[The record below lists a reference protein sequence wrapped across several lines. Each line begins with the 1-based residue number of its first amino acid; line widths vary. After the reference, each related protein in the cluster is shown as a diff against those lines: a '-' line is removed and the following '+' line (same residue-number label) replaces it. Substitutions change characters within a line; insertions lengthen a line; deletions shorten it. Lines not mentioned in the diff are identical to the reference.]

1 MTGPAPA
8 AHFLRT
14 LAAAALGEGEP
25 CALAGEAAVALG
37 RVFETEKNLV
47 LDVEFTGC
55 VFRGRPQGRGNE
67 QMLKTTTKLI
77 SLRIKRL
84 GFTADA
90 GADDVQALYEAVAMS
105 TAELAGEGVVG
116 YLARHSPRGIYV
128 STTTGEVYR
137 PPRPAPAAEP
147 APAPT
152 IAPDETTPPP
162 VPSTDAAPPAA
173 EAPSA
178 LADSASWAPAREF
191 GGDFDFAADGGTD
204 LSDFELLDD
213 FPILGSA
220 SAPGAPPAP
229 AQAQPSRGEEPG
241 SHDMYHFFRAVN
253 TERADEEAEE
263 LPARLRAAM
272 NPTAYDELCEAT
284 ARVVLRLVRSDLHA
298 QAVELL
304 DALVSEAR
312 RPDRTRIF
320 RESADGALRR
330 VGTGETLH
338 HLADLLQ
345 YGGQERDRI
354 LAFFV
359 HIGGDAVPLLETIL
373 FRTADA
379 EVRAAIFRRLAAVE
393 GLAPRL
399 IARTMSDPSPA
410 RARIMLE
417 LAALP
422 DIDPELAVRWLAEG
436 ATHPDAA
443 VRADVARHAAV
454 VGGRGGLRV
463 LLDLL
468 GDRDPQIRRG
478 AVQSLGTLGDAA
490 AVPFLARLLN
500 DDDEE
505 LQVAAA
511 GAVGRIGSGEAVPAL
526 LGVLNRR
533 AGLFG
538 GKKLQ
543 RVKSAALAA
552 LARIPTAGAREV
564 LASTAA
570 GKDADLAA
578 EARRILATM
587 G

>member
-47 LDVEFTGC
+47 LDVEFTGF
-55 VFRGRPQGRGNE
+55 VFRGRPLGRGNE
-67 QMLKTTTKLI
+67 QMLRTTTRLI

-90 GADDVQALYEAVAMS
+90 GADDVQALYEAVAMT

-128 STTTGEVYR
+128 STTTGETYR
-137 PPRPAPAAEP
+137 PPRKPKPAAEP
-147 APAPT
+147 APAAERAESA
-152 IAPDETTPPP
+152 APPAPA
-162 VPSTDAAPPAA
+162 DAAPPAA
-173 EAPSA
+173 EAPIA
-178 LADSASWAPAREF
+178 PAESASRAPARAF
-191 GGDFDFAADGGTD
+191 GGDFDFAAEGGTD
-204 LSDFELLDD
+204 LSEFELLDD
-213 FPILGSA
+213 FPVLGSA
-220 SAPGAPPAP
+220 SAPGAPVAR
-229 AQAQPSRGEEPG
+229 AEPSRGEEPG
-241 SHDMYHFFRAVN
+241 SHDMYHFFRAAS
-253 TERADEEAEE
+253 TERADEEAGE
-263 LPARLRAAM
+263 LPARLRAAE
-272 NPTAYDELCEAT
+272 NPATYDELCDAA
-284 ARVVLRLVRSDLHA
+284 ARAVLRLVRSDLHP

-304 DALVSEAR
+304 DTLLREVQ

-320 RESADGALRR
+320 RESADSALRR
-330 VGTGETLH
+330 VGTGDTLH

-354 LAFFV
+354 LAFFI
-359 HIGGDAVPLLETIL
+359 HLGGDAVPLLETVL
-373 FRTADA
+373 FRTADPDL
-379 EVRAAIFRRLAAVE
+379 RAAIFRRLVAVE
-393 GLAPRL
+393 GLPPRL
-399 IARTMSDPSPA
+399 IARAMGDPSPA
-410 RARIMLE
+410 RTRIMLE

-422 DIDPELAVRWLAEG
+422 DVDPDLAVRWLAEG
-436 ATHPDAA
+436 ATHPDAS

-478 AVQSLGTLGDAA
+478 AVQSLGTLADSA
-490 AVPFLARLLN
+490 AVPFLARLLG

-511 GAVGRIGSGEAVPAL
+511 GALGRIGSGEAVAPL

-543 RVKSAALAA
+543 RAKSAALAA
-552 LARIPTAGAREV
+552 LARIPTPGAREV

-570 GKDADLAA
+570 GKDSDLAA
-578 EARRILATM
+578 EARRILATLE
-587 G
+587 